1 MERLREL
8 LPRAIPDELNTQLPR
23 WMMGGGTLLRAAVSL
38 GAVQKRG
45 QKQDPDALE
54 ARLCAELIQ
63 LLIAAGADADTM
75 SFGGSSEGLTPL
87 MASIG
92 RNTAACRALLAGRA
106 DVDKPDGAGYAPL
119 LAASEWKL
127 PDDVSLLLSYGARTD
142 VEAAPDGD
150 VGYTPLI
157 AAVVSAER
165 GCVQMLL
172 DARADPYMKFQK
184 KSPLNGRRLPPM
196 DAIGWARYFEQTVDK
211 GRKGERHLIVRELT
225 KFDQFCERLL
235 SLSVLDQAGIDA
247 LKGELERGEATRST
261 LIQRHFDAVNE
272 AMQAEE
278 SVRKADEIS
287 KRLAFESERQ
297 PVADELLPR
306 SEQPMY
312 GGAVQLE
319 GLVKA
324 PHLNGEEGTCISYNV
339 GGNRRVGVRLTKTKK
354 TLAFNPRNVVAVDR
368 KPLPTCSHTSAEAC
382 EALCTELERAG
393 SSCRVVDWTPLAADP
408 NVDQAHL
415 HWMGRISPTCEPFRR
430 TLFYVQ
436 RTSETEAHMLLGRE
450 LMNNGTM
457 NDAGVAFTLPWIVY
471 GGGDSNSNNASEG
484 HTITP
489 SASEWCA
496 ELSYITRL
504 VVGATSESLTCSVC
518 LEGTTVFDSP
528 SQLPCFHVLC
538 VPCMK
543 KLFPIGKRGLKCP
556 SCQRQH
562 SKWSLEEM
570 ATAPGGVC
578 VVEHLADPK

>member
-1 MERLREL
+1 M
-8 LPRAIPDELNTQLPR
+8 
-23 WMMGGGTLLRAAVSL
+23 
-38 GAVQKRG
+38 
-45 QKQDPDALE
+45 
-54 ARLCAELIQ
+54 
-63 LLIAAGADADTM
+63 
-75 SFGGSSEGLTPL
+75 
-87 MASIG
+87 
-92 RNTAACRALLAGRA
+92 
-106 DVDKPDGAGYAPL
+106 
-119 LAASEWKL
+119 
-127 PDDVSLLLSYGARTD
+127 
-142 VEAAPDGD
+142 EAAPDGD

-393 SSCRVVDWTPLAADP
+393 SSCRVVDWSIPI
-408 NVDQAHL
+408 
-415 HWMGRISPTCEPFRR
+415 WG
-430 TLFYVQ
+430 
-436 RTSETEAHMLLGRE
+436 
-450 LMNNGTM
+450 
-457 NDAGVAFTLPWIVY
+457 
-471 GGGDSNSNNASEG
+471 SN
-484 HTITP
+484 P
-489 SASEWCA
+489 
-496 ELSYITRL
+496 R
-504 VVGATSESLTCSVC
+504 
-518 LEGTTVFDSP
+518 
-528 SQLPCFHVLC
+528 
-538 VPCMK
+538 
-543 KLFPIGKRGLKCP
+543 
-556 SCQRQH
+556 
-562 SKWSLEEM
+562 
-570 ATAPGGVC
+570 
-578 VVEHLADPK
+578 LADDRFFSALLSLRATHRDSAARGGPERRPGASPLDGADLTHV